1 MWAHCH
7 HMVCNFDRVFHI
19 VHRSIAQVAIGVV
32 PPGPQASVG
41 LESKMG
47 ARVGLKIS
55 HLAEHLLLPPL
66 NLIAPQR
73 PVLFQIPDAV
83 SGTPDLNCGLRYPNR
98 RRCRWS

>member
-1 MWAHCH
+1 MICD
-7 HMVCNFDRVFHI
+7 FDGVFHI
-19 VHRSIAQVAIGVV
+19 VRRSISYVAIGVV

-41 LESKMG
+41 LEGKMG
-47 ARVGLKIS
+47 ARVGLKIR
-55 HLAEHLLLPPL
+55 HLAEHLILLLLPPL